1 MHKNVA
7 PMLGTGED
15 REEFCLRA
23 CRAAQE
29 VDAEPGEVLVKAL
42 GDSRMDVLE
51 GRIDL
56 EEYAGRLSTITQ
68 TALMITGPLEP
79 RSEYVGYF

>member
-1 MHKNVA
+1 MYKNIT

-15 REEFCLRA
+15 HEEFCLRA

-51 GRIDL
+51 GRITQ
-56 EEYAGRLSTITQ
+56 EAYSERLSTITQ
-68 TALMITGPLEP
+68 TALLITGPLEP